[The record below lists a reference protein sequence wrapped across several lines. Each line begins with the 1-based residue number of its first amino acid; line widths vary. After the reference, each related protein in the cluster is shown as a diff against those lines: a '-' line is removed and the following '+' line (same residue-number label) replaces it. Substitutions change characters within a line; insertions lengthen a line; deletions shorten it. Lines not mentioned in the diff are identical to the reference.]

1 MRAVG
6 AEPVWAVARVQHDP
20 GSARARRSGPPAR
33 CRARRRRGV
42 LCSGPRRRPTQ
53 HDRTA
58 GDRSG
63 GPVRWS
69 SMVLSDGAGDGCAR
83 PAGGRL
89 LTPRDGVRF
98 PAAGERRRGLSAPGC
113 DDIADGTTPATG
125 VQASASPPRNAHWD
139 TGSVAQRGG
148 DRCRRPARSGL
159 GTLRG
164 ILADPACR
172 PGTAGGRGSPS
183 TPRRVGRRGG
193 AGRSRPSPTISSNSA
208 RSHSSTRQTNAQN
221 WASTAWEPSA
231 ASASTLAAHM
241 PTTILGYPPN
251 SSNVYQLM

>member
-69 SMVLSDGAGDGCAR
+69 SMVLSDGGGDGCAR

-125 VQASASPPRNAHWD
+125 FKPRPH
-139 TGSVAQRGG
+139 
-148 DRCRRPARSGL
+148 
-159 GTLRG
+159 LRG
-164 ILADPACR
+164 MLTGTRVRSLGGAATAAGAPHDPVSGHCAASSPIPR
-172 PGTAGGRGSPS
+172 ANRAPPAAGGRRPPRAGWVAAAVQVARDRHRRSRRTPLAA
-183 TPRRVGRRGG
+183 TPRPGRPTPRT
-193 AGRSRPSPTISSNSA
+193 GRPPPGNRAPRRRPHSRPTCRPPSLDTHPTRA
-208 RSHSSTRQTNAQN
+208 MCTN
-221 WASTAWEPSA
+221 
-231 ASASTLAAHM
+231 
-241 PTTILGYPPN
+241 
-251 SSNVYQLM
+251 

>member
-6 AEPVWAVARVQHDP
+6 AEPVWALARGP
-20 GSARARRSGPPAR
+20 ARSGKRARAPIGAAGAVRRAKASR
-33 CRARRRRGV
+33 C

-69 SMVLSDGAGDGCAR
+69 SMVLSDGGGDGCAR
-83 PAGGRL
+83 PTGGRL

-125 VQASASPPRNAHWD
+125 FKPRPH
-139 TGSVAQRGG
+139 
-148 DRCRRPARSGL
+148 
-159 GTLRG
+159 LRG
-164 ILADPACR
+164 MRTGTRVRSLGGAATAAGAPHDPVSGHSAASSPIPR
-172 PGTAGGRGSPS
+172 ANRALPAAGGRRPPRAGWVAAAVQVARDRHRRSRRTPLAA
-183 TPRRVGRRGG
+183 TPRPGRPTPRTARPPPGNR
-193 AGRSRPSPTISSNSA
+193 APRRRPHSRPTCRPPSLDTHPTRA
-208 RSHSSTRQTNAQN
+208 MCTN
-221 WASTAWEPSA
+221 
-231 ASASTLAAHM
+231 
-241 PTTILGYPPN
+241 
-251 SSNVYQLM
+251 